1 MTLPTGLVPALAFVL
16 TVGTAVPVALGA
28 HLFHRTGNAP
38 FGSGLRAALAE
49 AGGLYLVGVIV
60 VWSIAGGI
68 GLWEVAVTLL
78 VAGFVAAV
86 ALVALPLVVGQQLV
100 RYASESDPETAL
112 RFATYGWP
120 VAMLVVFAIFLAP
133 GGLVGGDLFALTGK
147 RVCLAG
153 HCGIAAPFVL
163 AAAVELAVA
172 VLGPGVVGLVLR
184 SRTTA
189 GRA

>member
-16 TVGTAVPVALGA
+16 TVGTSVPVALGA
-28 HLFHRTGNAP
+28 HLFHRNGNAA

-68 GLWEVAVTLL
+68 GLWEVAATLL
-78 VAGFVAAV
+78 VAGLVAAV
-86 ALVALPLVVGQQLV
+86 ALVALPLVVGQQV
-100 RYASESDPETAL
+100 IRYASESDPETAL

-120 VAMLVVFAIFLAP
+120 VAMLVVFGIFLAP

-153 HCGIAAPFVL
+153 HCGVAVTFVL
-163 AAAVELAVA
+163 AGAVELAVA
-172 VLGPGVVGLVLR
+172 VFGPGVVGLALR
-184 SRTTA
+184 SRATA
-189 GRA
+189 DRA